1 MDFRYDLNVDLL
13 DVHADKSTFHRFD
26 KFNLKY
32 NPFGQSRLRE
42 NFLKQDNLIQGGR
55 AARRAFEF
63 GQTYV
68 VKPKGKHQA
77 TIVWLYRL
85 GDNGSS
91 WSQLLETLPLPN
103 VRIRLL

>member
-1 MDFRYDLNVDLL
+1 M
-13 DVHADKSTFHRFD
+13 
-26 KFNLKY
+26 
-32 NPFGQSRLRE
+32 LR
-42 NFLKQDNLIQGGR
+42 GR

-63 GQTYV
+63 GRTYV

-77 TIVWLYRL
+77 TIVWLHGL

-103 VRIRLL
+103 VRIRFL